1 MPLHT
6 CSTNQQ
12 IAKLTLHDYLHSDW
26 VFEGAIGA
34 PVNDY
39 KSVSFYRTGSTSKK
53 TVSSPQVSAITFSC
67 CITLQLPGVI
77 TIAVALVMA
86 ALLHVL

>member
-53 TVSSPQVSAITFSC
+53 TVSSPQISAIAFSYN
-67 CITLQLPGVI
+67 TLQLPGVM

-86 ALLHVL
+86 ALLHLL